1 MAEDQENTGQEL
13 SSDEAAELERLLEE
27 PSANEE
33 GSPKGLKEKLKKIL
47 YNRKLL
53 LIFGGGVL
61 FLILAIGAGVYF
73 LFFDKET
80 EMVPVEEQAIEE
92 EIEED
97 INEVIIEKVNMY
109 QLDPFFLPIRDN
121 GKETGQFIS
130 VEANLLL
137 SNSGL
142 NKEID
147 KVLPLMRKNIYNI
160 LKRKKP
166 SDFSLKRART
176 EERIKIE
183 IMNASNAII
192 LSGKGTITD
201 VFFSQY
207 MVK

>member
-97 INEVIIEKVNMY
+97 INEMT
-109 QLDPFFLPIRDN
+109 R
-121 GKETGQFIS
+121 
-130 VEANLLL
+130 
-137 SNSGL
+137 
-142 NKEID
+142 
-147 KVLPLMRKNIYNI
+147 
-160 LKRKKP
+160 
-166 SDFSLKRART
+166 
-176 EERIKIE
+176 
-183 IMNASNAII
+183 
-192 LSGKGTITD
+192 
-201 VFFSQY
+201 
-207 MVK
+207 

>member
-47 YNRKLL
+47 SNRKLL
-53 LIFGGGVL
+53 LIFGGGIL

-147 KVLPLMRKNIYNI
+147 KILPLMRKNIYNI

>member
-47 YNRKLL
+47 SNRKLL
-53 LIFGGGVL
+53 LIFGGGIL

-147 KVLPLMRKNIYNI
+147 KILPLMRKNIYNI

-183 IMNASNAII
+183 IMNASNTII